1 MLEVTRMSIGGA
13 TPAQQSQLSAKLAE
27 VNQYYLDR
35 INTEWIEGWKCL
47 AAVNGTML
55 SVDRMGI
62 YQDWLK
68 GFSQRRMED
77 ASFAMEA
84 ARTLSGIDLNLSLGL
99 ATREDLLSST
109 AA

>member
-1 MLEVTRMSIGGA
+1 MLEVTKLSVGGA
-13 TPAQQSQLSAKLAE
+13 TAAQQSQLSAKLVEA
-27 VNQYYLDR
+27 NQYYLDR

-68 GFSQRRMED
+68 GFSQRRTED
-77 ASFAMEA
+77 AAYAMEV

-99 ATREDLLSST
+99 ATKDDLLSST